1 MLYTG
6 TMMAFPVANAE
17 LMLPG
22 PAGGLQVLVEFPQ
35 EPAASAAIAVI
46 CHPHPPDGG
55 SMHNKVVST
64 LAKAFTD
71 SGYIAVRFNFR
82 GVGSSAGSYDQGRGE
97 LADCRAIIDWV
108 LAQRPQSSLALAGF
122 SFGAWVALKA
132 AEFHAPALM
141 VSIAPPVGF
150 RDFGDIR
157 HPQCP
162 WLAVQGEADEIV
174 PSAGVLAW
182 LHAQAPVPEIVA
194 MPETSHFFH
203 GKLVPLRE
211 QVKRFLQALPS

>member
-6 TMMAFPVANAE
+6 MMMAFPVSNAE
-17 LMLPG
+17 ISIPG
-22 PAGGLQVLVEFPQ
+22 PVGKIQALAEFPWVHDVAT
-35 EPAASAAIAVI
+35 PLAII

-64 LAKAFTD
+64 LAKAFTE

-82 GVGSSAGSYDQGRGE
+82 GVGASEGVYDHGRGE
-97 LADCRAIIDWV
+97 LADCRAVIDWA
-108 LAQRPQSSLALAGF
+108 LNQRPQSALALAGF

-132 AEFHAPALM
+132 AEFHPPLLM

-150 RDFGDIR
+150 RDFGDVR
-157 HPQCP
+157 HPHCP

-174 PSAGVLAW
+174 PAAGVLAW
-182 LHAQAPVPEIVA
+182 LRAQVPAPELVC

-211 QVKRFLQALPS
+211 HVKHFLQTLPS

>member
-6 TMMAFPVANAE
+6 MMMAFPVANAE
-17 LMLPG
+17 VMLPG

-35 EPAASAAIAVI
+35 AHVEAAPVAVI

-82 GVGSSAGSYDQGRGE
+82 GVGASGGGYDHGVGE
-97 LADCRAIIDWV
+97 LADCRAVIDWV
-108 LAQRPQSSLALAGF
+108 LAQRPQSPLALAGF

-132 AEFHAPALM
+132 AEFYSPARM

-150 RDFGDIR
+150 RDFGDVR
-157 HPQCP
+157 PPSCP

-174 PSAGVLAW
+174 PPAGVLAW
-182 LHAQAPVPEIVA
+182 LHAQSPAPEVIA

-211 QVKRFLQALPS
+211 HVKRFLQALPL

>member
-1 MLYTG
+1 
-6 TMMAFPVANAE
+6 MAFPVANAE
-17 LMLPG
+17 FNLPG
-22 PAGGLQVLVEFPQ
+22 PAGKIQASAEFPSTHDVAT
-35 EPAASAAIAVI
+35 PLAVI

-71 SGYIAVRFNFR
+71 CGYIALRFNFR
-82 GVGSSAGSYDQGRGE
+82 GVGASEGTYDHGRGE
-97 LADCRAIIDWV
+97 LADCRAVIDW
-108 LAQRPQSSLALAGF
+108 ARSQRPQSALALAGF

-132 AEFHAPALM
+132 AEFHSPLLM

-150 RDFGDIR
+150 RDFSDVR
-157 HPQCP
+157 HPQRP

-174 PSAGVLAW
+174 PAAGVLDW
-182 LHAQAPVPEIVA
+182 LRSQVPVPAIVS
-194 MPETSHFFH
+194 MPETGHFFH

-211 QVKRFLQALPS
+211 HVKHFLQALPS